1 MYKFNLAF
9 IINEGASVAML
20 ECTSEKP
27 IDQDLVF
34 KKVSE
39 QLQYSVG
46 RPADKLYN
54 DILFGVNMLADVTA
68 TITVADAACKL

>member
-20 ECTSEKP
+20 ECTSDHP
-27 IDQDLVF
+27 IDQELVF

-54 DILFGVNMLADVTA
+54 DIIFGVNMLPDINA
-68 TITVADAACKL
+68 TITIADAACKL